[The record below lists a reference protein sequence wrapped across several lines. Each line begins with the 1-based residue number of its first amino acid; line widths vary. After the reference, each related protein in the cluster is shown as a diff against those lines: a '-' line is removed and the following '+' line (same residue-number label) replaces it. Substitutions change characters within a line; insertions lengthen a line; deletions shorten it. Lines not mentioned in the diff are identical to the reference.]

1 MVSLLDDKFT
11 ILGEEPSQGF
21 LRPYQ
26 VQTLE
31 GLKGQLYWFEVHTP
45 EARTAFHRYKNAIR
59 RLESQGYLPQG
70 VVVSANPGRYYV
82 FWPEQPKVALKARRI
97 KPLLE
102 VLEPFGYQESDLET
116 TEESGRPLVG
126 NLRPQTS
133 TAPLSRPDLN
143 PTLPILPTELLPA
156 RPAPQE
162 QPPEDEMPAKPGKTT
177 RPSKE
182 AQPIGAGRL
191 RRGEASPRGDRP
203 RAPQQAYRWNW
214 PGWLPGLLMLVLG
227 SVGVWQ
233 TAVRYLNPPEYVL
246 PDLVG
251 KTPRQALEAV
261 RAYGLKVEFAEGSD
275 TSLPKDQI
283 LEQTPDPGTRVKPGR
298 RLELV
303 INKPRFGSVPTV
315 SGRSLE
321 DARQALESANYRI
334 AGITRIASGDTA
346 DTVLSSIPREGQP
359 LRPGEGV
366 RLLVSTG
373 TRPPVRET
381 LLPDLT
387 GLTDE
392 EARYILTVAELQAQ
406 IVRVASGAPEGL
418 VVGQEP
424 GPGVVLARETVVRVL
439 VAAQPVA
446 TLPKASPFEPPRLA
460 APPPPPPEPAPIPQP
475 TPTPTPTPEPT
486 NPDVNQPTPPP
497 VPAGPPERRV
507 NVSYT
512 LPENIPNAVV
522 VITVQDEVLV
532 NTAFEGPVQQPWSFS
547 QEIVVR
553 GSAVLRIVVNGQQV
567 LESPL

>member
-1 MVSLLDDKFT
+1 MSLLDDKFT
-11 ILGEEPSQGF
+11 ILSEEPAQGF

-26 VQTLE
+26 VQTPE
-31 GLKGQLYWFEVHTP
+31 GLRGQLYWFEVHSP

-59 RLESQGYLPQG
+59 RLEAQGFLPQG
-70 VVVSANPGRYYV
+70 VLVSANPGRYYV
-82 FWPEQPKVALKARRI
+82 FWPEQPRAALKPRRL

-102 VLEPFGYQESDLET
+102 VLEPFGYQESDLEA

-126 NLRPQTS
+126 KLRPQITP
-133 TAPLSRPDLN
+133 APRGSSRPDLN
-143 PTLPILPTELLPA
+143 PALPALPTKPLPSSP
-156 RPAPQE
+156 PAPQE
-162 QPPEDEMPAKPGKTT
+162 PPTKAEMPPKPSPTPRTPKEAKP
-177 RPSKE
+177 RP
-182 AQPIGAGRL
+182 
-191 RRGEASPRGDRP
+191 
-203 RAPQQAYRWNW
+203 PQRAYRWNW
-214 PGWLPGLLMLVLG
+214 PGWLPGLLMLALG
-227 SVGVWQ
+227 SVALWQ
-233 TAVRYLNPPEYVL
+233 AATRYLNPPEYVL

-261 RAYGLKVEFAEGSD
+261 RTYGLKVEFAEGSD
-275 TSLPKDQI
+275 VSLPKDQI

-315 SGRSLE
+315 SGRSLD
-321 DARQALESANYRI
+321 DARQALEASGYRV
-334 AGITRIASGDTA
+334 AGITRVASGDTA

-373 TRPPVRET
+373 TRSPVRET

-406 IVRVASGAPEGL
+406 VVRVASGAPEGL
-418 VVGQEP
+418 VIGQEP
-424 GPGVVLARETVVRVL
+424 GPGVVLPRETVVRVL

-460 APPPPPPEPAPIPQP
+460 APPPPPPVEPQPAPIPEPAPI
-475 TPTPTPTPEPT
+475 PTPTPTPEPT
-486 NPDVNQPTPPP
+486 NPNANQPTPTPTP
-497 VPAGPPERRV
+497 TGPQERRV

-532 NTAFEGPVQQPWSFS
+532 NTVFEGPVQQPWSFS

-553 GSAVLRIVVNGQQV
+553 GTAVLRVLVNGEQV

>member
-1 MVSLLDDKFT
+1 MSLLDDKFT
-11 ILGEEPSQGF
+11 ILSEEPPQGF

-26 VQTLE
+26 VQTQE

-45 EARTAFHRYKNAIR
+45 EARTAFHRYKNALR
-59 RLESQGYLPQG
+59 RLEAQGFLPQG
-70 VVVSANPGRYYV
+70 VLVSANPGRYYV
-82 FWPEQPKVALKARRI
+82 FWPEQPKAALKARRL

-102 VLEPFGYQESDLET
+102 ILEPFGYQESDLEA

-126 NLRPQTS
+126 KLRPQT
-133 TAPLSRPDLN
+133 TPAPGGSSRPDLN
-143 PTLPILPTELLPA
+143 PTLPAPPSELPPTTSVQA
-156 RPAPQE
+156 RPAMPPQ
-162 QPPEDEMPAKPGKTT
+162 
-177 RPSKE
+177 PSK
-182 AQPIGAGRL
+182 
-191 RRGEASPRGDRP
+191 ASPTPKATKPRP
-203 RAPQQAYRWNW
+203 PQRAYRWNW
-214 PGWLPGLLMLVLG
+214 PGWLPGVLMLALG
-227 SVGVWQ
+227 GVALWLA
-233 TAVRYLNPPEYVL
+233 TNRYLNPPEYVL

-261 RAYGLKVEFAEGSD
+261 RTYGLKVEFAEGSD
-275 TSLPKDQI
+275 VSLPKDQI

-298 RLELV
+298 QLELV

-321 DARQALESANYRI
+321 DARQALEASGYRV

-373 TRPPVRET
+373 TRPPLRET

-406 IVRVASGAPEGL
+406 VVRVASGAPEGL
-418 VVGQEP
+418 VIGQEP
-424 GPGVVLARETVVRVL
+424 GPGVVLPRETVVRVL

-446 TLPKASPFEPPRLA
+446 TLPKATPFEPPRLA
-460 APPPPPPEPAPIPQP
+460 APPPPPVEPEPTPSPEPAPATTPAPAPSPSP
-475 TPTPTPTPEPT
+475 TTPEPP
-486 NPDVNQPTPPP
+486 NPNANQPTPP
-497 VPAGPPERRV
+497 AGPQERRV

-532 NTAFEGPVQQPWSFS
+532 NTVFEGPVQQPWSFS

-553 GSAVLRIVVNGQQV
+553 GTAVLRVLVNGEQV

>member
-11 ILGEEPSQGF
+11 ILGEEPPQGF

-26 VQTLE
+26 VQTPE

-59 RLESQGYLPQG
+59 RLEGQGFLPQG

-82 FWPEQPKVALKARRI
+82 FWPEQSRVALKVRRL

-126 NLRPQTS
+126 NLRPQTAS
-133 TAPLSRPDLN
+133 TPPGRPDLN
-143 PTLPILPTELLPA
+143 PARPTQPLPSPLPVTPEQPPRAERSAKTSKTTPTSQPA
-156 RPAPQE
+156 RPRPPQR
-162 QPPEDEMPAKPGKTT
+162 T
-177 RPSKE
+177 
-182 AQPIGAGRL
+182 
-191 RRGEASPRGDRP
+191 
-203 RAPQQAYRWNW
+203 YRWNW
-214 PGWLPGLLMLVLG
+214 PGWLPGLLMLTLG
-227 SVGVWQ
+227 SVGIWQ
-233 TAVRYLNPPEYVL
+233 TAANYLNPPEYVL

-261 RAYGLKVEFAEGSD
+261 RTYGLNVEFAEGSD
-275 TSLPKDQI
+275 VSLPRDQI
-283 LEQTPDPGTRVKPGR
+283 LEQTPEPGTRVKPGR

-303 INKPRFGSVPTV
+303 INKPRFGSVPAL

-321 DARQALESANYRI
+321 DARQSLESAGYRL
-334 AGITRIASGDTA
+334 AGITRIAAGDTA

-406 IVRVASGAPEGL
+406 LVRVASGAPEGI
-418 VVGQEP
+418 VIGQEP
-424 GPGVVLARETVVRVL
+424 GPGVVLARETVVRIL

-446 TLPKASPFEPPRLA
+446 AIPKASPFEPPRLA
-460 APPPPPPEPAPIPQP
+460 APPPPPEPTPIPEPIPAP
-475 TPTPTPTPEPT
+475 TPTPDPA
-486 NPDVNQPTPPP
+486 NPDVNQPSLTP
-497 VPAGPPERRV
+497 VPAGPQERRV

-522 VITVQDEVLV
+522 VIAVQDEVLV
-532 NTAFEGPVQQPWSFS
+532 NTVFEGPVQQPWSFS

-553 GSAVLRIVVNGQQV
+553 GVAVLRIVVNGQQV

>member
-1 MVSLLDDKFT
+1 MVSLLEDKFT

-26 VQTLE
+26 VQTPE

-82 FWPEQPKVALKARRI
+82 FWPDQPKVALKPRRI

-126 NLRPQTS
+126 NLRPQT

-143 PTLPILPTELLPA
+143 PSLPA
-156 RPAPQE
+156 LPPQSSHS
-162 QPPEDEMPAKPGKTT
+162 PPPVSQEPPPKAEMPKKPSPTT
-177 RPSKE
+177 HNRKE
-182 AQPIGAGRL
+182 TK
-191 RRGEASPRGDRP
+191 P
-203 RAPQQAYRWNW
+203 RAPQRTYRWNW

-227 SVGVWQ
+227 SLAIWQ

-261 RAYGLKVEFAEGSD
+261 RTYGLKVEFAEGSD
-275 TSLPKDQI
+275 VSLPKDQI

-321 DARQALESANYRI
+321 DARQALEAAGYRV
-334 AGITRIASGDTA
+334 AGITRIASGDTT

-387 GLTDE
+387 GLTEE

-406 IVRVASGAPEGL
+406 IVRVASGAPQGM
-418 VVGQEP
+418 VVGQQP
-424 GPGVVLARETVVRVL
+424 GPGVVLARETVVRVV

-446 TLPKASPFEPPRLA
+446 ALPKASPFAPPRLEA
-460 APPPPPPEPAPIPQP
+460 PPPEPAPIPEP
-475 TPTPTPTPEPT
+475 TPIPAPIPEPT

-497 VPAGPPERRV
+497 VPAGPQERRV

-512 LPENIPNAVV
+512 LPEDIPNAVV

-532 NTAFEGPVQQPWSFS
+532 NTVFEGPVQQPWSFS

-553 GSAVLRIVVNGQQV
+553 GSAVLRVVVNGQQV

>member
-1 MVSLLDDKFT
+1 MVSLLDDRFT
-11 ILGEEPSQGF
+11 ILSEEPPQGF
-21 LRPYQ
+21 LRPFQ
-26 VQTLE
+26 VQTPE
-31 GLKGQLYWFEVHTP
+31 GIRGQLYWFEVHSP
-45 EARTAFHRYKNAIR
+45 EARTTFHRYKNAIR
-59 RLESQGYLPQG
+59 RLEAQGFLPKG
-70 VVVSANPGRYYV
+70 VLVSANPGRYYV
-82 FWPEQPKVALKARRI
+82 FWPEQPRATLKARRL

-102 VLEPFGYQESDLET
+102 VLEPFGYQESDLEAA
-116 TEESGRPLVG
+116 EENGRSLVG
-126 NLRPQTS
+126 KLRPQITPAS
-133 TAPLSRPDLN
+133 RGSSRPDLN
-143 PTLPILPTELLPA
+143 PTLPALPVEPLPA
-156 RPAPQE
+156 SPPATQDPL
-162 QPPEDEMPAKPGKTT
+162 PKAEMPSKPSPTPRT
-177 RPSKE
+177 PKE
-182 AQPIGAGRL
+182 A
-191 RRGEASPRGDRP
+191 RP
-203 RAPQQAYRWNW
+203 RRSQRTYRWNW
-214 PGWLPGLLMLVLG
+214 PGWLPGLLMLALG
-227 SVGVWQ
+227 GTALWQ
-233 TAVRYLNPPEYVL
+233 AANSYLNPPEYVL

-261 RAYGLKVEFAEGSD
+261 RAYGLKVEFVEGSD
-275 TSLPKDQI
+275 VSLPKDQI

-303 INKPRFGSVPTV
+303 INRPRFGNVPTV

-321 DARQALESANYRI
+321 DARLVLEASGYRV

-381 LLPDLT
+381 LLPDLS
-387 GLTDE
+387 GLTEE

-406 IVRVASGAPEGL
+406 VVRVASGAPDGL
-418 VVGQEP
+418 VIGQEP
-424 GPGVVLARETVVRVL
+424 GPGVVLPRETVVRVL

-460 APPPPPPEPAPIPQP
+460 APPPPEPTPIPEPIPS
-475 TPTPTPTPEPT
+475 PTPTPEPAS
-486 NPDVNQPTPPP
+486 PDVNQPTPTP
-497 VPAGPPERRV
+497 VPAGPQERRV

-532 NTAFEGPVQQPWSFS
+532 NTVFEGPVQQPWSFS

-553 GSAVLRIVVNGQQV
+553 GTAVLRVVVNGEQV

>member
-11 ILGEEPSQGF
+11 ILSEEPSQGF
-21 LRPYQ
+21 LHTYQ

-31 GLKGQLYWFEVHTP
+31 GLKGHLYWFEVHSP

-59 RLESQGYLPQG
+59 RLENQGFLPQG
-70 VVVSANPGRYYV
+70 VLVSANPGRYYV
-82 FWPEQPKVALKARRI
+82 FWPEQPKAAPKPRRLKPI
-97 KPLLE
+97 LE
-102 VLEPFGYQESDLET
+102 LLEPFGYQESDLEA
-116 TEESGRPLVG
+116 TEVSGRPLVG
-126 NLRPQTS
+126 RLYPQLAPASTSSSRSEQSPQTPPLPIDPSTVRPQEPS
-133 TAPLSRPDLN
+133 PR
-143 PTLPILPTELLPA
+143 I
-156 RPAPQE
+156 
-162 QPPEDEMPAKPGKTT
+162 EMPHKPT
-177 RPSKE
+177 
-182 AQPIGAGRL
+182 
-191 RRGEASPRGDRP
+191 PRAHP
-203 RAPQQAYRWNW
+203 ETKARAPQRLHLGSW
-214 PGWLPGLLMLVLG
+214 PGWLPGLLMLALG
-227 SVGVWQ
+227 SLALWQ
-233 TAVRYLNPPEYVL
+233 AANRYLNPPEYVL

-261 RAYGLKVEFAEGSD
+261 HAYGLKVEFAEGSD
-275 TSLPKDQI
+275 VSLPKDQI

-303 INKPRFGSVPTV
+303 VNKPRLGSVPTV

-321 DARQALESANYRI
+321 DARQALEAAGYRI
-334 AGITRIASGDTA
+334 ATITRIASGDTA
-346 DTVLSSIPREGQP
+346 DTVLASIPSEGQP

-387 GLTDE
+387 GLTEE

-406 IVRVASGAPEGL
+406 VVQVASGAPDGL

-424 GPGVVLARETVVRVL
+424 GPGVVLPREAVVRVL

-446 TLPKASPFEPPRLA
+446 TLPKAAPFAPPRLE
-460 APPPPPPEPAPIPQP
+460 PPPSPE
-475 TPTPTPTPEPT
+475 PTPTPTPEPSS
-486 NPDVNQPTPPP
+486 PGVSPPTSNTTPT
-497 VPAGPPERRV
+497 GPQERRV

-512 LPENIPNAVV
+512 LPEDIPNAIVI
-522 VITVQDEVLV
+522 ITVQDEVLV
-532 NTAFEGPVQQPWSFS
+532 NTVFEGPVQQPWSFN

-553 GSAVLRIVVNGQQV
+553 GSAVLRVVVNGQQV

>member
-11 ILGEEPSQGF
+11 ILSEEPPQGF

-26 VQTLE
+26 VQTQE

-45 EARTAFHRYKNAIR
+45 EARTTFHRYKNAIR
-59 RLESQGYLPQG
+59 RLEAQGFLPQG
-70 VVVSANPGRYYV
+70 VLVSANPGRYYV
-82 FWPEQPKVALKARRI
+82 FWPEHAKAALRARRL

-102 VLEPFGYQESDLET
+102 VLEPFGYQEADLEA

-126 NLRPQTS
+126 KLRPQM
-133 TAPLSRPDLN
+133 APTPRGSSRPDLN
-143 PTLPILPTELLPA
+143 PILPALPTEPLPSPPPATQEHPDQAAMPTKRTPRTPKEA
-156 RPAPQE
+156 RPRPPQR
-162 QPPEDEMPAKPGKTT
+162 TY
-177 RPSKE
+177 
-182 AQPIGAGRL
+182 
-191 RRGEASPRGDRP
+191 RG
-203 RAPQQAYRWNW
+203 NW
-214 PGWLPGLLMLVLG
+214 PGWLPGLLMLALG
-227 SVGVWQ
+227 SVALWQ
-233 TAVRYLNPPEYVL
+233 AATRYLNPPEYVL

-261 RAYGLKVEFAEGSD
+261 RSYGLKVEFAEGSD
-275 TSLPKDQI
+275 VSLPKDQI

-321 DARQALESANYRI
+321 DARQALEASGYRV

-359 LRPGEGV
+359 LRQGEGV

-387 GLTDE
+387 GLTE
-392 EARYILTVAELQAQ
+392 EEVRYILSVAELQAQ
-406 IVRVASGAPEGL
+406 VVRVASGAPEGL
-418 VVGQEP
+418 VIGQEP
-424 GPGVVLARETVVRVL
+424 GPGVVLPREAVVRVL

-460 APPPPPPEPAPIPQP
+460 APPPPPPPEPIPVP
-475 TPTPTPTPEPT
+475 EPIPSPEPT
-486 NPDVNQPTPPP
+486 NPNVNQPTPPP
-497 VPAGPPERRV
+497 IPAGPQERRV

-532 NTAFEGPVQQPWSFS
+532 NTVFEGPVQQPWSFS

-553 GSAVLRIVVNGQQV
+553 GTAVLRVVVNGEQV

>member
-1 MVSLLDDKFT
+1 MVSLLDEKFT
-11 ILGEEPSQGF
+11 ILTEEPPQGF
-21 LRPYQ
+21 LRSYW
-26 VQTLE
+26 VQAPQ
-31 GLKGQLYWFEVHTP
+31 GLKGQLYWFEVHSP

-59 RLESQGYLPQG
+59 RLEAQGFLPSG
-70 VVVSANPGRYYV
+70 VLVSANPGRYYV
-82 FWPEQPKVALKARRI
+82 FWPEQPKIALKTRRLKSI
-97 KPLLE
+97 LE
-102 VLEPFGYQESDLET
+102 VLEPFGYQESDLEA
-116 TEESGRPLVG
+116 TEIGGRPLVG
-126 NLRPQTS
+126 KLRPQIAGTS
-133 TAPLSRPDLN
+133 RTDLASAPP
-143 PTLPILPTELLPA
+143 
-156 RPAPQE
+156 PAPQATPAQEPPTQTETPRKPMPPRPAHPETKARAE
-162 QPPEDEMPAKPGKTT
+162 Q
-177 RPSKE
+177 
-182 AQPIGAGRL
+182 QVL
-191 RRGEASPRGDRP
+191 RA
-203 RAPQQAYRWNW
+203 NW
-214 PGWLPGLLMLVLG
+214 LGWLPGLLMLFLG
-227 SVGVWQ
+227 SLALWQ
-233 TAVRYLNPPEYVL
+233 AADRYLNPSQYVL

-261 RAYGLKVEFAEGSD
+261 RNYGLKVEFVEGSD
-275 TSLPKDQI
+275 VSLPKDQI

-303 INKPRFGSVPTV
+303 INKPRLGSVPTV

-321 DARQALESANYRI
+321 DARQALEAAGYRV
-334 AGITRIASGDTA
+334 AGVTRIASGDTA

-387 GLTDE
+387 GLTEE

-406 IVRVASGAPEGL
+406 VVRVASGAPDGL

-424 GPGVVLARETVVRVL
+424 GPGVVLPRETVVRVV

-446 TLPKASPFEPPRLA
+446 TLPKAAPFAPPRLE
-460 APPPPPPEPAPIPQP
+460 PPPPPEPEP

-486 NPDVNQPTPPP
+486 SPDVNQPTPSPA
-497 VPAGPPERRV
+497 PAGPQERRV
-507 NVSYT
+507 TVSYT
-512 LPENIPNAVV
+512 LPEDIPNAVV

-532 NTAFEGPVQQPWSFS
+532 NTVFEGPVQQPWSFS

-553 GSAVLRIVVNGQQV
+553 GSAVLRVVVNGQQV

>member
-1 MVSLLDDKFT
+1 MDDKFT
-11 ILGEEPSQGF
+11 ILSEEPAQGF

-26 VQTLE
+26 VQTPE
-31 GLKGQLYWFEVHTP
+31 GLRGQLYWFEVHSP

-59 RLESQGYLPQG
+59 RLEAQGFLPQG
-70 VVVSANPGRYYV
+70 VLVSANPGRYYV
-82 FWPEQPKVALKARRI
+82 FWPEQPRAALKPRRL

-102 VLEPFGYQESDLET
+102 VLEPFGYQESDLEA

-126 NLRPQTS
+126 KLRPQITP
-133 TAPLSRPDLN
+133 APRGSSRPDLN
-143 PTLPILPTELLPA
+143 PALPALPTKPLPSSP
-156 RPAPQE
+156 PAPQE
-162 QPPEDEMPAKPGKTT
+162 PPTKAEMPPKPSPTPRTPKEAKP
-177 RPSKE
+177 RP
-182 AQPIGAGRL
+182 
-191 RRGEASPRGDRP
+191 
-203 RAPQQAYRWNW
+203 PQRAYRWNW
-214 PGWLPGLLMLVLG
+214 PGWLPGLLMLALG
-227 SVGVWQ
+227 SVALWQ
-233 TAVRYLNPPEYVL
+233 AATRYLNPPEYVL

-261 RAYGLKVEFAEGSD
+261 RTYGLKVEFAEGSD
-275 TSLPKDQI
+275 VSLPKDQI

-315 SGRSLE
+315 SGRSLD
-321 DARQALESANYRI
+321 DARQALEASGYRV
-334 AGITRIASGDTA
+334 AGITRVASGDTA

-373 TRPPVRET
+373 TRSPVRET

-406 IVRVASGAPEGL
+406 VVRVASGAPEGL
-418 VVGQEP
+418 VIGQEP
-424 GPGVVLARETVVRVL
+424 GPGVVLPRETVVRVL

-460 APPPPPPEPAPIPQP
+460 APPPPPPVEPQPAPIPEPAPI
-475 TPTPTPTPEPT
+475 PTPTPTPEPT
-486 NPDVNQPTPPP
+486 NPNANQPTPTPTP
-497 VPAGPPERRV
+497 TGPQERRV

-532 NTAFEGPVQQPWSFS
+532 NTVFEGPVQQPWSFS

-553 GSAVLRIVVNGQQV
+553 GTAVLRVLVNGEQV

>member
-1 MVSLLDDKFT
+1 MVSLLDDKFA
-11 ILGEEPSQGF
+11 ILSEEPPQGF

-26 VQTLE
+26 VQTPE
-31 GLKGQLYWFEVHTP
+31 GLKGQLYWFEVHSP

-59 RLESQGYLPQG
+59 RLEAQGFLPQG
-70 VVVSANPGRYYV
+70 VLVSANPGRYYV
-82 FWPEQPKVALKARRI
+82 FWPEQPRVTLKARRL

-102 VLEPFGYQESDLET
+102 VLEPFGYQEGDLEA

-126 NLRPQTS
+126 KLYPQVTPTPRGS
-133 TAPLSRPDLN
+133 SRPDLS
-143 PTLPILPTELLPA
+143 PTLPALPPQPTAPLPVT
-156 RPAPQE
+156 QE
-162 QPPEDEMPAKPGKTT
+162 PPAKAKLPSRAGKTNAH
-177 RPSKE
+177 P
-182 AQPIGAGRL
+182 
-191 RRGEASPRGDRP
+191 EASSRVALRT
-203 RAPQQAYRWNW
+203 YRWNW
-214 PGWLPGLLMLVLG
+214 PGWLPGLLMLALG
-227 SVGVWQ
+227 SVALWQ
-233 TAVRYLNPPEYVL
+233 ATTRYLNPPEYVL

-261 RAYGLKVEFAEGSD
+261 RTYGLKVEFIEGSD
-275 TSLPKDQI
+275 VSLPKDQV

-321 DARQALESANYRI
+321 DARQALEASGYRV
-334 AGITRIASGDTA
+334 ASITRIASGDTA
-346 DTVLSSIPREGQP
+346 DTVLSSIPSEGQP

-406 IVRVASGAPEGL
+406 VVRVASGAPEGI
-418 VVGQEP
+418 VIGQEP
-424 GPGVVLARETVVRVL
+424 GPGVVLPRETLVRVL

-446 TLPKASPFEPPRLA
+446 TVPKASPFEPPRLP
-460 APPPPPPEPAPIPQP
+460 APPPPPPAEPEPIPAPL
-475 TPTPTPTPEPT
+475 PTPEPA

-497 VPAGPPERRV
+497 APAESLERRV
-507 NVSYT
+507 NVSFT
-512 LPENIPNAVV
+512 LPENVPNAVV

-532 NTAFEGPVQQPWSFS
+532 NTVFEGPVQQPWSFS

-553 GSAVLRIVVNGQQV
+553 GTAVLRVVVNGQQV

>member
-1 MVSLLDDKFT
+1 MPTK
-11 ILGEEPSQGF
+11 PSQTT
-21 LRPYQ
+21 RSR
-26 VQTLE
+26 
-31 GLKGQLYWFEVHTP
+31 K
-45 EARTAFHRYKNAIR
+45 EARA
-59 RLESQGYLPQG
+59 
-70 VVVSANPGRYYV
+70 
-82 FWPEQPKVALKARRI
+82 
-97 KPLLE
+97 
-102 VLEPFGYQESDLET
+102 
-116 TEESGRPLVG
+116 
-126 NLRPQTS
+126 
-133 TAPLSRPDLN
+133 
-143 PTLPILPTELLPA
+143 
-156 RPAPQE
+156 
-162 QPPEDEMPAKPGKTT
+162 
-177 RPSKE
+177 
-182 AQPIGAGRL
+182 
-191 RRGEASPRGDRP
+191 
-203 RAPQQAYRWNW
+203 RAPQRTYRFNW
-214 PGWLPGLLMLVLG
+214 PGWLPGVLMLALG
-227 SVGVWQ
+227 SVGIWQ

-261 RAYGLKVEFAEGSD
+261 RSYGLKVEFAEGSD
-275 TSLPKDQI
+275 VSLPKDQI
-283 LEQTPDPGTRVKPGR
+283 LEQTPDPGTRIKPGR

-321 DARQALESANYRI
+321 DARQALEAAGYRV

-373 TRPPVRET
+373 TRPSVRET

-406 IVRVASGAPEGL
+406 VVRVASGAPDGL
-418 VVGQEP
+418 VIGQEP
-424 GPGVVLARETVVRVL
+424 GPGVVLPRETVVRVM

-446 TLPKASPFEPPRLA
+446 SVPKTSPFAPPRLE
-460 APPPPPPEPAPIPQP
+460 PPPPPEPAPV
-475 TPTPTPTPEPT
+475 PEPT
-486 NPDVNQPTPPP
+486 PAPEPIPVPEPPNPNANQPAPPP
-497 VPAGPPERRV
+497 APAGPQERRV

-512 LPENIPNAVV
+512 LPEDIPNAVV

-532 NTAFEGPVQQPWSFS
+532 NTVFEGPVQQPWSFS

-553 GSAVLRIVVNGQQV
+553 GGAVLRIVVNGQQV

>member
-11 ILGEEPSQGF
+11 ILTEEPAHGF
-21 LRPYQ
+21 VRPYW

-31 GLKGQLYWFEVHTP
+31 GLKGQLYWFEVHSP

-59 RLESQGYLPQG
+59 RLEGQGFLPSG
-70 VVVSANPGRYYV
+70 VLVSANPGRYYA
-82 FWPEQPKVALKARRI
+82 FWPEQPKIALKSRRL
-97 KPLLE
+97 KPILE
-102 VLEPFGYQESDLET
+102 ALEPFGYQESDLEA
-116 TEESGRPLVG
+116 TEVNGRPLVG
-126 NLRPQTS
+126 KLRPQIAGT
-133 TAPLSRPDLN
+133 SRPDLASALP
-143 PTLPILPTELLPA
+143 PT
-156 RPAPQE
+156 PQATPVQE
-162 QPPEDEMPAKPGKTT
+162 PSTKVEMPRKSSPPHPTHPGAKA
-177 RPSKE
+177 RAE
-182 AQPIGAGRL
+182 QHVL
-191 RRGEASPRGDRP
+191 RA
-203 RAPQQAYRWNW
+203 NW
-214 PGWLPGLLMLVLG
+214 LGWLPGLLMLALG
-227 SVGVWQ
+227 GMALWQ
-233 TAVRYLNPPEYVL
+233 AANHYLNPPQYVL

-275 TSLPKDQI
+275 VSLPKDQI

-321 DARQALESANYRI
+321 DARQALEAAGYRV

-387 GLTDE
+387 GLTEE

-406 IVRVASGAPEGL
+406 VVRVASGAPDGL

-424 GPGVVLARETVVRVL
+424 GPGVVLPRETVVRVV

-446 TLPKASPFEPPRLA
+446 TLPKAAPFAPPRLE
-460 APPPPPPEPAPIPQP
+460 PPPPPEPAPTPIPEP
-475 TPTPTPTPEPT
+475 TPTPTPAPT

-497 VPAGPPERRV
+497 APTGPQERRV

-512 LPENIPNAVV
+512 LPEDIPNAVV

-532 NTAFEGPVQQPWSFS
+532 NTVFEGPVQQPWSFS

-553 GSAVLRIVVNGQQV
+553 GSAVLRVVVNGQQV

>member
-11 ILGEEPSQGF
+11 ILSEEPPQGF

-26 VQTLE
+26 VQTPE
-31 GLKGQLYWFEVHTP
+31 GLRGQLYWFEVHTP

-59 RLESQGYLPQG
+59 RLEAQGYLPKG
-70 VVVSANPGRYYV
+70 VLVSANPGRYYV
-82 FWPEQPKVALKARRI
+82 FWPEQPRATPKARRL

-102 VLEPFGYQESDLET
+102 VLEPFGYQEADLEA

-126 NLRPQTS
+126 KLRPQV
-133 TAPLSRPDLN
+133 APTPRGSSRPDLS
-143 PTLPILPTELLPA
+143 PALPA
-156 RPAPQE
+156 LPAEPLPSPPPAPHD
-162 QPPEDEMPAKPGKTT
+162 PPTKAEMPPKPSPTPRT
-177 RPSKE
+177 PKE
-182 AQPIGAGRL
+182 A
-191 RRGEASPRGDRP
+191 RP
-203 RAPQQAYRWNW
+203 RRSQRTYRWNW
-214 PGWLPGLLMLVLG
+214 PGWLPGLLMLALG
-227 SVGVWQ
+227 SVALWQ
-233 TAVRYLNPPEYVL
+233 AANSYLNPPEYVL

-261 RAYGLKVEFAEGSD
+261 RTYGLKVEFTEGSD
-275 TSLPKDQI
+275 VSLPKDQI

-303 INKPRFGSVPTV
+303 INKPRFGNVPTV

-321 DARQALESANYRI
+321 DARQALEASGYRV

-381 LLPDLT
+381 LLPDLS
-387 GLTDE
+387 GLTEE

-406 IVRVASGAPEGL
+406 VVRVASGAPEGL
-418 VVGQEP
+418 VIGQEP
-424 GPGVVLARETVVRVL
+424 GPGVVLPRETVVRVL

-446 TLPKASPFEPPRLA
+446 SLPRASPFAPPRLE
-460 APPPPPPEPAPIPQP
+460 PPPPPPPVEPAPLPAPEP
-475 TPTPTPTPEPT
+475 TPGPAPEPT
-486 NPDVNQPTPPP
+486 NPDVNQPTPTP
-497 VPAGPPERRV
+497 VPAGPQERRV

-532 NTAFEGPVQQPWSFS
+532 NTVFEGPVQQPWSFS

-553 GSAVLRIVVNGQQV
+553 GTAVLRVVVNGQQV

>member
-1 MVSLLDDKFT
+1 VVSLLDDKFT
-11 ILGEEPSQGF
+11 ILGEEPPRGF
-21 LRPYQ
+21 LHPYQ

-45 EARTAFHRYKNAIR
+45 EARSAFHRYKNAIR

-70 VVVSANPGRYYV
+70 VLVSANPGRYYV
-82 FWPEQPKVALKARRI
+82 FWPEQPKVALKPRRI
-97 KPLLE
+97 KPILE
-102 VLEPFGYQESDLET
+102 VLEPFGYQEGDLET

-126 NLRPQTS
+126 NLRPQTTPAS
-133 TAPLSRPDLN
+133 LSRPDLS
-143 PTLPILPTELLPA
+143 PPLPA
-156 RPAPQE
+156 RPPQPSHS
-162 QPPEDEMPAKPGKTT
+162 PPPVSQEPPSKTEMPTKPSQTT
-177 RPSKE
+177 RSRKE
-182 AQPIGAGRL
+182 ARA
-191 RRGEASPRGDRP
+191 
-203 RAPQQAYRWNW
+203 RAPQRTYRFNW
-214 PGWLPGLLMLVLG
+214 PGWLPGVLMLALG
-227 SVGVWQ
+227 SVGIWQ

-261 RAYGLKVEFAEGSD
+261 RSYGLKVEFAEGSD
-275 TSLPKDQI
+275 VSLPKDQI
-283 LEQTPDPGTRVKPGR
+283 LEQTPDPGTRIKPGR

-321 DARQALESANYRI
+321 DARQALEAAGYRV

-373 TRPPVRET
+373 TRPSVRET

-406 IVRVASGAPEGL
+406 VVRVASGAPDGL
-418 VVGQEP
+418 VIGQEP
-424 GPGVVLARETVVRVL
+424 GPGVVLPRETVVRVM

-446 TLPKASPFEPPRLA
+446 SVPKTSPFAPPRLE
-460 APPPPPPEPAPIPQP
+460 PPPPPEPAPV
-475 TPTPTPTPEPT
+475 PEPT
-486 NPDVNQPTPPP
+486 PAPEPIPVPEPPNPNANQPAPPP
-497 VPAGPPERRV
+497 APAGPQERRV

-512 LPENIPNAVV
+512 LPEDIPNAVV

-532 NTAFEGPVQQPWSFS
+532 NTVFEGPVQQPWSFS

-553 GSAVLRIVVNGQQV
+553 GGAVLRIVVNGQQV

>member
-1 MVSLLDDKFT
+1 MSLLDDKFT
-11 ILGEEPSQGF
+11 VLSEEPPQGF
-21 LRPYQ
+21 LRSYL
-26 VQTLE
+26 VQTPE
-31 GLKGQLYWFEVHTP
+31 GLRGQLYWFEVHSP

-59 RLESQGYLPQG
+59 RLEAQGFLPEG
-70 VVVSANPGRYYV
+70 VLVSANPGRYYV
-82 FWPEQPKVALKARRI
+82 FWPERPKMALKLRRL

-102 VLEPFGYQESDLET
+102 VLEPFGYQEGDLEA

-126 NLRPQTS
+126 KLRPQITP
-133 TAPLSRPDLN
+133 APKSSSRPDLN
-143 PTLPILPTELLPA
+143 PTLPALPSEPPSST
-156 RPAPQE
+156 PAPYERRSQA
-162 QPPEDEMPAKPGKTT
+162 EMPPKPSPTPPAKDPKP
-177 RPSKE
+177 RP
-182 AQPIGAGRL
+182 
-191 RRGEASPRGDRP
+191 
-203 RAPQQAYRWNW
+203 PQRTYRWNW
-214 PGWLPGLLMLVLG
+214 PGWLPGLLMLALG
-227 SVGVWQ
+227 SVAFWQ
-233 TAVRYLNPPEYVL
+233 ATTRYLNPPEYVL

-261 RAYGLKVEFAEGSD
+261 RTYGLKVEFAEGSD
-275 TSLPKDQI
+275 VSQPKDQI

-315 SGRSLE
+315 SGRSLD
-321 DARQALESANYRI
+321 DARQALEAAGYRV
-334 AGITRIASGDTA
+334 AGLTRISSGDTA
-346 DTVLSSIPREGQP
+346 DTVLASIPREGQP

-381 LLPDLT
+381 VLPDLT
-387 GLTDE
+387 GLTEE

-406 IVRVASGAPEGL
+406 VVRIASGAPDGL

-424 GPGVVLARETVVRVL
+424 GPGVTLPRETVVRVL

-446 TLPKASPFEPPRLA
+446 TLPKAAPFAPPRLE
-460 APPPPPPEPAPIPQP
+460 APPPPPPVEPEPAPSPIPA
-475 TPTPTPTPEPT
+475 PTPTPEPP
-486 NPDVNQPTPPP
+486 NPEVNQPTPPP
-497 VPAGPPERRV
+497 VPAGPQERRV

-532 NTAFEGPVQQPWSFS
+532 NTVFEGPVQQPWSFS

-553 GSAVLRIVVNGQQV
+553 GTAVLRVVVNGQQV